1 MMMAT
6 TNYIPWLSV
15 KKPTKPHGVWWLT
28 NLSLFCLFVMTENQ
42 LNIDDDNSPRG
53 SEDQFL
59 AAIEQPPSPYS
70 DDGLDVIDM
79 FGDPGSLVSEEEST
93 SVCSQD
99 WCKSE
104 QSSQTLVGSGS
115 GLGPSSLT
123 RARVMVV
130 DPVLRSRKSLK
141 LMLERCGF
149 NVSCALSGS
158 EALWRFE
165 QSLQDPE
172 GYSVIFVN
180 LSVARHE
187 DYNFVH
193 EIRAME
199 QDANL
204 SSPSL
209 IVAVTDLDRCIS

>member
-1 MMMAT
+1 
-6 TNYIPWLSV
+6 
-15 KKPTKPHGVWWLT
+15 
-28 NLSLFCLFVMTENQ
+28 MTENQ